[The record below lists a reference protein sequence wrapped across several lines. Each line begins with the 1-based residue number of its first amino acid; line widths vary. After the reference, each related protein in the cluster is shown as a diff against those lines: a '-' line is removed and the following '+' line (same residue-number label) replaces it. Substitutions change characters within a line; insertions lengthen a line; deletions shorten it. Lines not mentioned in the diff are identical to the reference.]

1 MTKREAL
8 RIINN
13 QYHLGLNSYNT
24 TFSNI
29 NGSVPLWW
37 FEPASEKFK
46 FDFNLVLNNNRNNT
60 LYYFCIPEGEI
71 RNPREIF
78 YVRQDNYLL
87 QLKININNYNFTD
100 NYSGFN
106 FRNYLREVIHY

>member
-13 QYHLGLNSYNT
+13 QRHLGLNSYNT

-29 NGSVPLWW
+29 NRSVPLWW
-37 FEPASEKFK
+37 FEPASEKFEL
-46 FDFNLVLNNNRNNT
+46 DFNLVLNNNRNNT